1 MTKYLTVPPATGPI
15 VASVRPPGSKSQTIR
30 ALVVASLAEGKS
42 RLGGALDSD
51 DTRVAATAVEQLGAH
66 VEVVGDTWT
75 VEGTGGHLRRPE
87 SEVDAGASGLTAR
100 CMIAVGALVDGT
112 TTVVGR
118 DRLPERPMEGLVQ
131 ALSDLGVD
139 AVSVGGHLPVTVNG
153 VGRLPG
159 GRVEVDS
166 TQTSQFASALL
177 LVAPMAEDML
187 SVVPLGLSG
196 SHRYLEVT
204 LGTMQAFG
212 GRVVAKGAGFHVE
225 NTGYVGAVHVVEPDA
240 SAAVYPMAAAAV
252 AGGKVTIEGLG
263 SATLQP
269 DIEVARVLEAMGCV
283 VTQTEERTTVE
294 SGGEA
299 LLPLDV
305 DLSGSP
311 DGALVIGVAC
321 MFAAGESRLRG
332 LGSLRFKESDRL
344 EAMATELTRLGAGA
358 RVEGDDLIVEPGAPQ
373 PARVDTYGDHR
384 IAMAFAIAGLRI
396 PGVEIAEPEVVAKTW
411 PEYWEMLSD
420 LTRTN

>member
-1 MTKYLTVPPATGPI
+1 
-15 VASVRPPGSKSQTIR
+15 
-30 ALVVASLAEGKS
+30 
-42 RLGGALDSD
+42 
-51 DTRVAATAVEQLGAH
+51 
-66 VEVVGDTWT
+66 
-75 VEGTGGHLRRPE
+75 
-87 SEVDAGASGLTAR
+87 
-100 CMIAVGALVDGT
+100 MIAVGALVDGP

-118 DRLPERPMEGLVQ
+118 DRLPQRPMGGLVQ
-131 ALSDLGVD
+131 ALRELGVEGM
-139 AVSVGGHLPVTVNG
+139 SESGHLPVTISG
-153 VGRLPG
+153 HGRLPG
-159 GRVEVDS
+159 GKVEVDS

-177 LVAPMAEDML
+177 LVAPMAEDTL
-187 SVVPLGLSG
+187 TVVPLGLSG

-212 GRVVAKGAGFHVE
+212 GQVLAKEPGFQVE
-225 NTGYVGAVHVVEPDA
+225 RTGYVGAIHVIEPDA

-269 DIEVARVLEAMGCV
+269 DIEVARVLESMGCV

-299 LLPLDV
+299 LLPVDV

-311 DGALVIGVAC
+311 DGALAIGVAC
-321 MFAAGESRLRG
+321 MFAAGKSRLRG

-344 EAMATELTRLGAGA
+344 GAMATEMARLGAGA
-358 RVEGDDLIVEPGAPQ
+358 RVEGDDLIVEPGALR

-396 PGVEIAEPEVVAKTW
+396 AGLEIAEPEVVAKTW
-411 PEYWEMLSD
+411 PGYWEMLSG
-420 LTRTN
+420 LTRTI